1 MFLLSVFNL
10 FLQTACFNSTTI
22 YVKSQNILY
31 STYLDVTV
39 LKLRELSPILV
50 GSEDTLLNK
59 WNSFF
64 QRQGIHIC
72 RNWTVKTL

>member
-39 LKLRELSPILV
+39 LKLRELSPVLV
-50 GSEDTLLNK
+50 GSEDTL
-59 WNSFF
+59 FF
-64 QRQGIHIC
+64 IFVVQGPYS
-72 RNWTVKTL
+72 RKVLAKS